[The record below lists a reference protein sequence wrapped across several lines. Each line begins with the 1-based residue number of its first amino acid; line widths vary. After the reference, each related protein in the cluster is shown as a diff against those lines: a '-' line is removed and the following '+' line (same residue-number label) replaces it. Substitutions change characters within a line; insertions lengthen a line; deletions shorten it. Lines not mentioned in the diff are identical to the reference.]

1 METALGLKSLQDLL
15 RGSEGKSALLDSE
28 FKAAQGG
35 GGESAV
41 KKTHHREQ
49 VLQIALVLVRG

>member
-1 METALGLKSLQDLL
+1 MKSLQDLL

-35 GGESAV
+35 GGGESAV
-41 KKTHHREQ
+41 KKKPPQGTGFADCLGFGER
-49 VLQIALVLVRG
+49 LVGC